1 MGRVVVLNDILVMSC
16 MEIVVTKMVSVD
28 LYQRIVE
35 LDGE

>member
-1 MGRVVVLNDILVMSC
+1 VVLNDILVMSC
-16 MEIVVTKMVSVD
+16 MEIVVTKMASVD